1 MPYQRILLAV
11 DPEGLEEAAF
21 PIVAALAEAGRGH
34 VTLLAVSR
42 TSDAAEHLDALQ
54 AHLQKAVAALEDAG
68 VQAKAELRQAA
79 AGSSIAD
86 EITAAAELDRADLV
100 ALGSHGHGALAAV
113 FVGSVGREV
122 SAKVQAPVLFVHK
135 HRGTPVS
142 HLISTPLERVLVPV
156 DHSEAARRAIR
167 VALEIVRP
175 DRGSVLLL
183 HVREMVPR
191 GDVPYIESA
200 EEAYRLTDGLL
211 RELSPEG
218 VKVEARVAAPQP
230 NPASAIAEAADEWG
244 ADLIVFGSR
253 RLTPL
258 GGLLLGSVAQAVLHR
273 TDRPVLLAGHP
284 TPEPPGGASTPSAA

>member
-21 PIVAALAEAGRGH
+21 PIVAALAEASRGQ
-34 VTLLAVSR
+34 VMLLAVSR
-42 TSDAAEHLDALQ
+42 TRDAAEHLGALGD
-54 AHLQKAVAALEDAG
+54 HLRNAVAALKDAG
-68 VQAKAELRQAA
+68 VEAKAELRQAA

-113 FVGSVGREV
+113 LVGSVGREV

-142 HLISTPLERVLVPV
+142 HLIERVLVPV

-273 TDRPVLLAGHP
+273 TGRPVLLAGHP